1 MIIPTVIERNSNWT
15 TAYDIYSRLLED
27 RIIYYGTQVTDE
39 SANNII
45 AQILYL
51 AKKDPDKDITMYIN
65 CPGGTIVHGMAVYDA
80 MQFVPCDIN
89 TVCVWLAA
97 SMWSILLLWGTKGK
111 RFILPH
117 GEVLIHQPL
126 GGAEWQATDIEI
138 AAQHIWYYK
147 RMLYD
152 KIRIHTWQD
161 IEKIKI
167 DAERDNRMTAQQA
180 LDYGIVDKIL
190 DYKIKWIDV

>member
-1 MIIPTVIERNSNWT
+1 MIIPTVIERNSNGT

-39 SANNII
+39 SANNIVS
-45 AQILYL
+45 QLLYL

-65 CPGGTIVHGMAVYDA
+65 CPWGNIVHGMAVYDA
-80 MQFVPCDIN
+80 MQFIPCDIN

-97 SMWSILLLWGTKGK
+97 SMWSILLMWGTKGK

-126 GGAEWQATDIEI
+126 GGAEWQASDIEI
-138 AAQHIWYYK
+138 AAKHIMYYK
-147 RMLYD
+147 DMLYR
-152 KIRIHTWQD
+152 RIQLHTGKSMEQ
-161 IEKIKI
+161 IKI
-167 DAERDNRMTAQQA
+167 DAERDNWMTAQQA
-180 LDYGIVDKIL
+180 LEYWLVDKIL
-190 DYKIKWIDV
+190 EYKIKWIE